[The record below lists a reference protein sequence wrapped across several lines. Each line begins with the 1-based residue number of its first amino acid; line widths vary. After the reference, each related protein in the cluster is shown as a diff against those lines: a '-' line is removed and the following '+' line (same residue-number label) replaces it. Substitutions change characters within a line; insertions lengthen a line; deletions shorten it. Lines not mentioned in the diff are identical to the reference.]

1 MYLDE
6 ICEYCITLPGVEETQ
21 PFGPDHIVY
30 KVKGK
35 MFLLVGIEETPIRFN
50 VKCNPERAIQL
61 REDFPHAVLPGWHMN
76 KKHESVTD
84 KDLYYCFV
92 NLGSANQD
100 IYVIPAKV
108 VAKVRANRAIE
119 DL

>member
-6 ICEYCITLPGVEETQ
+6 ICDYCMGLPLVEETQ

-35 MFLLVGIEETPIRFN
+35 MFLLVGIEEKPVRFN

-61 REDFPHAVLPGWHMN
+61 REEFPHAVLPGYHMN
-76 KKHESVTD
+76 KKHWNTVVMGEGLS
-84 KDLYYCFV
+84 KAQCEEMIRHSYDL
-92 NLGSANQD
+92 
-100 IYVIPAKV
+100 
-108 VAKVRANRAIE
+108 VAK
-119 DL
+119 L

>member
-6 ICEYCITLPGVEETQ
+6 ICEYCISLPFAEETQ

-61 REDFPHAVLPGWHMN
+61 REEFPNAVFPGWHMN
-76 KKHESVTD
+76 KKHWNT
-84 KDLYYCFV
+84 
-92 NLGSANQD
+92 
-100 IYVIPAKV
+100 VIVGAGLTRSQLEDMIRHSYELV
-108 VAKVRANRAIE
+108 VK
-119 DL
+119 